1 MKITWDEPKRLSNL
15 DKHGLDFADLTVAF
29 FETATIY
36 PAKGGRFIA
45 VGMLEGVTVIAV
57 IFAPL
62 GSEAIAVI
70 SMRSASPKERS
81 RT

>member
-15 DKHGLDFADLTVAF
+15 DKHGLDFADLTVEF

-36 PAKGGRFIA
+36 PAKGNRFLA
-45 VGMLEGVTVIAV
+45 VGMLEHVAVIAV

-62 GSEAIAVI
+62 GTEAIAVV
-70 SMRSASPKERS
+70 SMRPASPRERR